1 VSNLIDGPA
10 RLALHGDVAVI
21 TLHNP
26 PVNAL
31 STPVAEAIAE
41 AIRSLSEE
49 ETVSAI
55 VLIGSGGAFIAGADI
70 RELADIVAGK
80 RPPLDLLT
88 PLQVIED
95 SPKPVIAAI
104 YGMAL
109 GGGLEAAL
117 SCHYRLLSSEA
128 QVGQPEVKLG
138 LIPGAGGTQRLPRL
152 VGIAK
157 AAELCATGE
166 AINAQEAFS
175 IGLADRLTTGDLLTE
190 AIAFAR
196 EMAGVPV
203 RKTRN
208 LNDRL
213 APLSSTVLTTLR
225 DRLSQSKRGQKA
237 PLIAIDA
244 VGSAV
249 GRSFDEGCQI
259 EARLFRECLDSD
271 QSKAMIRAFFGE
283 RTVARVPS
291 IPKTIKPLEIRS
303 AAVIGAGTMGG
314 GIAMTFADAGIPV
327 WIKETSREALD
338 RGMAVI
344 RKNYERTV
352 AKGRLSSSAA
362 EARLDS
368 ITPQLDYGGF
378 ERADVIVEAIWENLD
393 AKKGVFAAL
402 DQVAHRNC
410 ILASNTSSL
419 DIDEIA
425 SATSRPQM
433 VGGLH
438 FFSPANVMRLLEIV
452 RGKETA
458 DEVIATAFALG
469 KRLGKVAVLAKNAPG
484 FIGNRAVRPY
494 LREARFLA
502 EEGATVEDIN
512 AALYEFGMTMGPL
525 AVDDLIGIDISWG
538 IEQEFLRHDK
548 TGVRVPV
555 ALKELYEL
563 RRYGQKTGAGWS
575 RYDEARRALPDPE
588 VAALLE
594 RAAQKAGIARR
605 IVTREEIM
613 DRCLC
618 GLINEAAR
626 ILEEGIA
633 LRSVDV
639 DVTFLNGYGFPI
651 WRGGP
656 MFYADTVGLDRILT
670 KVEVFERQ
678 FGSDLWTPAAL
689 LRQLAGSGKTFSD
702 WDRERE
708 STVRA

>member
-1 VSNLIDGPA
+1 
-10 RLALHGDVAVI
+10 
-21 TLHNP
+21 
-26 PVNAL
+26 
-31 STPVAEAIAE
+31 
-41 AIRSLSEE
+41 
-49 ETVSAI
+49 
-55 VLIGSGGAFIAGADI
+55 
-70 RELADIVAGK
+70 
-80 RPPLDLLT
+80 
-88 PLQVIED
+88 
-95 SPKPVIAAI
+95 
-104 YGMAL
+104 
-109 GGGLEAAL
+109 
-117 SCHYRLLSSEA
+117 
-128 QVGQPEVKLG
+128 
-138 LIPGAGGTQRLPRL
+138 
-152 VGIAK
+152 
-157 AAELCATGE
+157 
-166 AINAQEAFS
+166 
-175 IGLADRLTTGDLLTE
+175 
-190 AIAFAR
+190 
-196 EMAGVPV
+196 
-203 RKTRN
+203 
-208 LNDRL
+208 
-213 APLSSTVLTTLR
+213 
-225 DRLSQSKRGQKA
+225 
-237 PLIAIDA
+237 
-244 VGSAV
+244 
-249 GRSFDEGCQI
+249 
-259 EARLFRECLDSD
+259 
-271 QSKAMIRAFFGE
+271 MIRAFFGE

-402 DQVAHRNC
+402 DQIAHRNC

-494 LREARFLA
+494 LPEARFLA

-512 AALYEFGMTMGPL
+512 GALYEFGMAMGPL

-548 TGVRVPV
+548 TGVRVPIG
-555 ALKELYEL
+555 LKELYEL
-563 RRYGQKTGAGWS
+563 RRYGQKTG
-575 RYDEARRALPDPE
+575 
-588 VAALLE
+588 
-594 RAAQKAGIARR
+594 
-605 IVTREEIM
+605 
-613 DRCLC
+613 
-618 GLINEAAR
+618 
-626 ILEEGIA
+626 
-633 LRSVDV
+633 
-639 DVTFLNGYGFPI
+639 
-651 WRGGP
+651 
-656 MFYADTVGLDRILT
+656 
-670 KVEVFERQ
+670 
-678 FGSDLWTPAAL
+678 
-689 LRQLAGSGKTFSD
+689 
-702 WDRERE
+702 
-708 STVRA
+708 